1 MRMKKL
7 KFNIAIEKKF
17 EDSHYKERTI
27 GQFKTWYEKLYEFSN
42 FQSLSTVSFKVI
54 SDFIAY
60 LSNETDYSVSSV
72 RQAISSLEFLYNSVY
87 GKNYHFS
94 DIKIR
99 RPERAIPKSISKE
112 SVKAIINNIENPKQK
127 LIISIIYSCGL
138 DISEL
143 INIRIEDIDIQ
154 SNKIKIRKD
163 DEIYRETVIGNY
175 LGDAIVNYLT
185 AYKPTSYLFEG
196 FTPNKP
202 YSASSIRKIFDRAKS
217 EVPNCKDFT
226 IKNLKYSYV
235 KHLVDEGFQLTDIL
249 NHIGLSSYEIYSR
262 LDNEERLI
270 EYSPLDTLF
279 NRKNRDKTSFSVTDE
294 QAENILFTDNQTKQ
308 LIQKNP
314 GLIKSFIEHELTD
327 SDITAVGYRKQE
339 LEKFRKLLQDED
351 FFKQELEKVENK
363 SKEALWQNFFEKNTW
378 IFGYGLN
385 YIFAT
390 TLEEKKL
397 EQVVSGYTFNSSGK
411 RVDGLLKTK
420 GLISS
425 LCFVEI
431 KRHDTSLID
440 SKEYRPDCWNV
451 SRELSGAVSQIQ
463 KTVQRSIN
471 ELPTQ
476 NRLSDKKGNPT
487 GETVFLYKPKS
498 YLIIGTLAEFV
509 TEFGINESK
518 FSSFELFRQNID
530 SPEIITFDELYER
543 AKYLI
548 NNE

>member
-1 MRMKKL
+1 MKKL

-17 EDSHYKERTI
+17 EESHYKSRTI
-27 GQFKTWYEKLYEFSN
+27 SQFKTWYDKLYEFSN
-42 FQSLSTVSFKVI
+42 FQSLSTISFKTI
-54 SDFIAY
+54 SDFIEY

-72 RQAISSLEFLYNSVY
+72 RQAISSLEFLFNSVY
-87 GKNYHFS
+87 GKNFHFS
-94 DIKIR
+94 EIKIR
-99 RPERAIPKSISKE
+99 RPERAIPKSIPKE
-112 SVKAIINNIENPKQK
+112 YIKEIIQNIENHKQK
-127 LIISIIYSCGL
+127 LIIYLIYSCGL

-143 INIRIEDIDIQ
+143 LSIKVEDVDIH

-163 DEIYRETVIGNY
+163 QEIYRETVLGSYLSEVILNY
-175 LGDAIVNYLT
+175 LAQ
-185 AYKPTSYLFEG
+185 YKPSLYLIEG
-196 FTPNKP
+196 YKPNKP
-202 YSASSIRKIFDRAKS
+202 YSASSIRQIFDRAKS
-217 EVPNCKDFT
+217 NVPNCEGFT

-235 KHLVDEGFQLTDIL
+235 KHLVEEGFQLTDIL

-262 LDNEERLI
+262 LDNEERII
-270 EYSPLDTLF
+270 EHNPLDTLF
-279 NRKNRDKTSFSVTDE
+279 NRKNKEKTSFSITDE
-294 QAENILFTDNQTKQ
+294 QAENILFTDNQAKQ

-314 GLIKSFIEHELTD
+314 EIIKSFIEHELTD
-327 SDITAVGYRKQE
+327 SDITAVGYRKKELERFRKLLHEEHYFNQE
-339 LEKFRKLLQDED
+339 LEKT
-351 FFKQELEKVENK
+351 ENK
-363 SKEALWQNFFEKNTW
+363 SREALWQNFFEKNTW

-390 TLEEKKL
+390 TLDGRKL
-397 EQVVSGYTFNSSGK
+397 EQVVSGFAFNSSGK

-431 KRHDTSLID
+431 KRHDTLLID
-440 SKEYRPDCWNV
+440 KNEYRPDCWNV

-476 NRLSDKKGNPT
+476 NRLNDKEGNPT
-487 GETVFLYKPKS
+487 GEIVFLYKPKS

-509 TEFGINESK
+509 TDFGINESK

-543 AKYLI
+543 AKFLI

>member
-1 MRMKKL
+1 MKKL
-7 KFNIAIEKKF
+7 KFNIAIERKF
-17 EDSHYKERTI
+17 DESHYKSRTI

-42 FQSLSTVSFKVI
+42 FQSLSTISFKVI
-54 SDFIAY
+54 SDFIDY

-72 RQAISSLEFLYNSVY
+72 RQAISSLEFLFNSVY

-94 DIKIR
+94 EIKIR
-99 RPERAIPKSISKE
+99 RPERAIPKSIPKE
-112 SVKAIINNIENPKQK
+112 YVKAIINNIDNPKQK

-143 INIRIEDIDIQ
+143 INIKVEDVDIQ

-163 DEIYRETVIGNY
+163 GDIYRETVIGNHLGEAIIKY
-175 LGDAIVNYLT
+175 LDEFKPSLYLI
-185 AYKPTSYLFEG
+185 EG
-196 FTPNKP
+196 FKPQKP
-202 YSASSIRKIFDRAKS
+202 YSATSIRHIFDRAKS
-217 EVPNCKDFT
+217 EVPNCEDFT

-262 LDNEERLI
+262 LDNEERTI
-270 EYSPLDTLF
+270 EYNPLDTLF

-294 QAENILFTDNQTKQ
+294 QVENILFTDNQTKQ

-314 GLIKSFIEHELTD
+314 GIIKSFIEHELTD
-327 SDITAVGYRKQE
+327 SDITAVGYRKKE
-339 LEKFRKLLQDED
+339 LERFRKLLQED
-351 FFKQELEKVENK
+351 QYFNEELEKNENK

-390 TLEEKKL
+390 SLEGKKL
-397 EQVVSGYTFNSSGK
+397 EQVVSGFTFNSSGK

-431 KRHDTSLID
+431 KRHDTALID
-440 SKEYRPDCWNV
+440 HKEYRPDCWNV

-463 KTVQRSIN
+463 KTVQRTIN

-476 NRLSDKKGNPT
+476 NRLNDNEGNPT

-509 TEFGINESK
+509 TEKGINESK

-530 SPEIITFDELYER
+530 SPEIITFDELFER

>member
-1 MRMKKL
+1 MKKL

-17 EDSHYKERTI
+17 EESHYKLRTI
-27 GQFKTWYEKLYEFSN
+27 GQFKTWYNKLYEFSN
-42 FQSLSTVSFKVI
+42 FQSLSSIPFTIV
-54 SDFIAY
+54 SDFISH

-94 DIKIR
+94 VIKIR
-99 RPERAIPKSISKE
+99 RPKRAIPKSIPKE
-112 SVKAIINNIENPKQK
+112 YVKSIINNIKNPKQK

-143 INIRIEDIDIQ
+143 INIKVEDVDIQ

-163 DEIYRETVIGNY
+163 SEIYRETVLGNQ
-175 LGDAIVNYLT
+175 LGEALVNYLEIF
-185 AYKPTSYLFEG
+185 KPELFLIEG
-196 FTPNKP
+196 FTPKKP
-202 YSASSIRKIFDRAKS
+202 YSVSSIRKIFEKAKS
-217 EVPNCKDFT
+217 NIPNSKDYT
-226 IKNLKYSYV
+226 IKSLKYSYV

-249 NHIGLSSYEIYSR
+249 KHIGLSSYEIYSR
-262 LDNEERLI
+262 LDNEERKI

-279 NRKNRDKTSFSVTDE
+279 NKKNKEKTSFPVTDE
-294 QAENILFTDNQTKQ
+294 QVDNLLFTDSQTKQ

-314 GLIKSFIEHELTD
+314 EIIKSFIKHELTD
-327 SDITAVGYRKQE
+327 SDITAVGYRKKE
-339 LEKFRKLLQDED
+339 LEKFRRLLQEEQY
-351 FFKQELEKVENK
+351 FNEELEKIDNK
-363 SKEALWQNFFEKNTW
+363 SKEALWQRFFERNTW

-385 YIFAT
+385 YIFST
-390 TLEEKKL
+390 TLEGKKL
-397 EQVVSGYTFNSSGK
+397 EQVVSGFTFNSSGK

-431 KRHDTSLID
+431 KRHDTKLIY

-463 KTVQRSIN
+463 KTVQRTIK

-476 NRLSDKKGNPT
+476 NRLNDKEGNPT

-509 TEFGINESK
+509 TEYGINESK
-518 FSSFELFRQNID
+518 FSSFELFRQNII
-530 SPEIITFDELYER
+530 SPEVITFDELYER